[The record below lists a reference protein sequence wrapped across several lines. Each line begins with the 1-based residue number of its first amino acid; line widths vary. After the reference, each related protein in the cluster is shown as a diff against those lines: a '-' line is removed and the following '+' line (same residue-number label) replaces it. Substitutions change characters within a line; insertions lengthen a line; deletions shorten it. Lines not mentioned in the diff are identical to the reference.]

1 MQQTPVT
8 AQIILENLRPV
19 LTLGFL
25 GFAIS
30 MLLTPIYT
38 KFAFK
43 YQWWKRPRI
52 DTVSGE
58 KAVVFQKI
66 HAQKHKRHIPTMAG
80 MVSLLALSIVTV
92 LFNLDRGQTWLPLAA
107 AVGAG
112 AIGLIDDI
120 INLRGNGS
128 GTAGLNFKM
137 KLLLTSIIAAGLSY
151 WFVYKLG
158 YSTIHVPFGGDL
170 MLAAP
175 LMFLGFVFVI
185 IATAN
190 AVNITDGL
198 DGLAGGLLVTAFAS
212 FSLIAFLQGNF
223 GIAGFCLTLVGVLL
237 SYLWFNIFPA
247 RFFMGDVGSF
257 AFGTTLAVVAI
268 MLNAVL
274 LIPVIGL
281 LFVVEVSSVVLQLLS
296 KRILKKKIFLSAPIH
311 HHFEAIG
318 WPETKVTMRF
328 WVLGQVSGVLGLL
341 IAVLGGHLTL

>member
-1 MQQTPVT
+1 MQQIPVT
-8 AQIILENLRPV
+8 PQIIIENLRPV

-25 GFAIS
+25 GFALA
-30 MLLTPIYT
+30 MLLTPVYT

-43 YQWWKRPRI
+43 YKWWKKPRV
-52 DTVSGE
+52 DAVSGE
-58 KAVVFQKI
+58 KAAVYQKM
-66 HAQKHKRHIPTMAG
+66 HAEKHKRHIPTMAG
-80 MVSLLALSIVTV
+80 VVGLVALSVVTV

-112 AIGLIDDI
+112 LVGLLDDI
-120 INLRGNGS
+120 INLNGTGG
-128 GTAGLNFKM
+128 GTAGLNFRF
-137 KLLLTSIIAAGLSY
+137 KLLLTTCIAAGLSY
-151 WFVYKLG
+151 WFVFKLG
-158 YSTIHVPFGGDL
+158 YSVVHVPFAGNYSI
-170 MLAAP
+170 AAP
-175 LMFLGFVFVI
+175 LLFLGFIFVI

-198 DGLAGGLLVTAFAS
+198 DGLAGGLLVTAFGS

-257 AFGTTLAVVAI
+257 AFGTALAVVAI

-274 LIPVIGL
+274 LIPVIGFM
-281 LFVVEVSSVVLQLLS
+281 FVIEVGSAGLQLTS
-296 KRILKKKIFLSAPIH
+296 KKLFKKKIFRSAPIH

-328 WVLGQVSGVLGLL
+328 WILGQVFGVIGLL
-341 IAVLGGHLTL
+341 VAVLGGHLTL

>member
-1 MQQTPVT
+1 MQQTPISV
-8 AQIILENLRPV
+8 QLILENLKPF
-19 LTLGFL
+19 LAL
-25 GFAIS
+25 GFAGFAVS
-30 MLLTPIYT
+30 MLLTPLYT
-38 KFAFK
+38 RFAFK
-43 YQWWKRPRI
+43 HQWWKKLRT
-52 DTVSGE
+52 DAVSGE
-58 KAVVFQKI
+58 KAEVLHKM
-66 HAQKHKRHIPTMAG
+66 HAEKHKRNIPTMAG
-80 MVSLLALSIVTV
+80 AVSLLALSVVT
-92 LFNLDRGQTWLPLAA
+92 LAFNLDRGQTYLPLAA

-112 AIGLIDDI
+112 LIGLLDDVF
-120 INLRGNGS
+120 NLRSSGR
-128 GTAGLNFKM
+128 GTAGLNFKI
-137 KLLLTSIIAAGLSY
+137 KLLLTALIAGTLSY

-158 YSTIHVPFGGDL
+158 YQSIHVPFVGDI

-175 LMFLGFVFVI
+175 LLLLGFVFVI

-198 DGLAGGLLVTAFAS
+198 DGLAGGLLVTAFSA
-212 FSLIAFLQGNF
+212 FALIAFLQGNF

-274 LIPVIGL
+274 LIPVIGVV
-281 LFVVEVSSVVLQLLS
+281 FVVEVGSAGVQLFS
-296 KRILKKKIFLSAPIH
+296 KKVFKRKVFLSAPIH

-328 WVLGQVSGVLGLL
+328 WVLGQIAAVLGLL